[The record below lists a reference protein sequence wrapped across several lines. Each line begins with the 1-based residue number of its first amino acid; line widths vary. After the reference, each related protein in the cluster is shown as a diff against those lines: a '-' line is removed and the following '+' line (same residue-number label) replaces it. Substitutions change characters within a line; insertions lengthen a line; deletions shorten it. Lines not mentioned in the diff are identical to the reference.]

1 MLWQK
6 VAIGFAALFLFGGAL
21 SASAADLKVEIFYR
35 GLLAEHPSEWAE
47 LLVLAPKDSGFPFD
61 MKIADPPGPIPAQP
75 GVSFGALVRVGNIP
89 NDITTLKVKQV
100 LRHPPMTLPDG
111 SVVTQREERM
121 TVPVSVNAVGLVLDF
136 QFAEAH
142 ELVDGTWVL
151 EGYLDETTLFCI
163 QRFRVVE
170 GEVAP
175 ILPELGT
182 PEGEAM
188 FALTRARYL
197 AARAIDADASGALP
211 DPVWNTLEPA
221 LNREWGRFRSG
232 LSSQDR
238 ASGASSAVVE
248 EGLGAAAKN
257 PPPEDHRAL
266 PVWFED
272 LRGLDDYLRQPG
284 GEVALNL
291 ARSTIRELP
300 DGAVVF
306 GGTDFG
312 RFVLEAARVLEQRED
327 IVLICQHQLVRPDYR
342 AWVDSRFSGE
352 LTLPTKDEVDAAML
366 AYAKEFIPDEVLAGE
381 RGLEFVGYTHMVEI
395 GSRLARLVF
404 EANTNRPAFVEESF
418 PMDWMRE
425 RMRPGAGLLMRID
438 REPVTEWTAEELA
451 ADSSQWAETVLAVS
465 GSARRTAIRP
475 SLLHLRAV
483 TRDLLE
489 RHGTTDALRRVKA
502 DLLRLS
508 DPVTA
513 ELFGLAPVDK
523 KRPQIGLQTY
533 RFRRHKQ
540 LLK

>member
-21 SASAADLKVEIFYR
+21 SVSAADLKVEIFYR

-89 NDITTLKVKQV
+89 NEITTLKVKQV

-136 QFAEAH
+136 QFVESH
-142 ELVDGTWVL
+142 ELVEGTWVL
-151 EGYLDETTLFCI
+151 EAYLDETTLFCI
-163 QRFRVVE
+163 QRFRVVA
-170 GEVAP
+170 GAVAP
-175 ILPELGT
+175 VQPELGT

-188 FALTRARYL
+188 FALSRARYL
-197 AARAIDADASGALP
+197 AARAMDADASGALP

-221 LNREWGRFRSG
+221 LNREWGRFRTE
-232 LSSQDR
+232 LAHQDR
-238 ASGASSAVVE
+238 AASMPPASSR
-248 EGLGAAAKN
+248 AAEAAEAADAA
-257 PPPEDHRAL
+257 PAL

-284 GEVALNL
+284 GKVALDL
-291 ARSTIRELP
+291 ARSTVRELP

-312 RFVLEAARVLEQRED
+312 RFVLEAARVVEQRED

-342 AWVDSRFSGE
+342 AWVDSRFSGQ
-352 LTLPTKDEVDAAML
+352 LTLPDETEVEAAML
-366 AYAKEFIPDEVLAGE
+366 AYAKEFVPDEVLARE
-381 RGLEFVGYTHMVEI
+381 SGLEFVGYTHMVEI

-404 EANTNRPAFVEESF
+404 EANTNRTMFVEERF

-425 RMRPGAGLLMRID
+425 RMRPGPGLLMRLD
-438 REPVTEWTAEELA
+438 REPVSAWSAEELA
-451 ADSSQWAETVLAVS
+451 SDSSRWAETVLAVS
-465 GSARRTAIRP
+465 GSAKRTAIRP
-475 SLLHLRAV
+475 SLLHLRGV
-483 TRDLLE
+483 TRDVLE
-489 RHGTTDALRRVKA
+489 RQGLEDALARVKA

-523 KRPQIGLQTY
+523 KRVPKGLQTY